1 MKKNYIT
8 PNTEMTTWA
17 SMGLMNPEIAFGVN
31 SVSGGG
37 TEIKSTSEMNLI
49 D

>member
-17 SMGLMNPEIAFGVN
+17 SMGLMQENPVIGLA
-31 SVSGGG
+31 SGSGAG
-37 TEIKSTSEMNLI
+37 TPSTDSKDFI

>member
-17 SMGLMNPEIAFGVN
+17 SMGIMQDPVIGLASGSGVDGLYHTN
-31 SVSGGG
+31 SASD
-37 TEIKSTSEMNLI
+37 I